1 MSVREPPLRQGDTQ
15 GEPGQLYV
23 SQHKLE
29 FRHLPRRD
37 SVDSPRLQ
45 APPFDFVDESLPS
58 AEKQQKLFNNARMSL
73 LQAFKTGVGRE
84 HRCCQWHPLHH
95 LVPRLELLLAH
106 ASKHLGISH
115 TPSRSEKKHRQ
126 EEWVGWFQ
134 DIRDDP

>member
-1 MSVREPPLRQGDTQ
+1 MSVRAPPLRQGDTQ
-15 GEPGQLYV
+15 GEPGQLDV

-45 APPFDFVDESLPS
+45 APPFDFVDESIPS
-58 AEKQQKLFNNARMSL
+58 AEKKKCSTMLGCLFCKRSKQVL
-73 LQAFKTGVGRE
+73 VEE

-106 ASKHLGISH
+106 ASKHFGISH